1 MKVSRELAEG
11 LYTIHACREDA
22 VVINLPRSA
31 DGANRDGRLTVHES
45 FIISPRELLKG
56 WGPTRFEAMTDEA
69 MSALSGLD
77 AEVLLLGTGRQ
88 MHFPAGEQLAALVG
102 LGIGYEVMDS
112 AAACRTYNVLAG
124 EGRRVA
130 AAIILEKRP

>member
-22 VVINLPRSA
+22 VVINSPRGE
-31 DGANRDGRLTVHES
+31 DGVDEDGRLTLQQS
-45 FIISPRELLKG
+45 FIISPRQLFHE
-56 WGPTRFEAMTDEA
+56 WPPTSIGALEAKHL
-69 MSALSGLD
+69 SALPELKL
-77 AEVLLLGTGRQ
+77 EVLLLGTGKQLR
-88 MHFPAGEQLAALVG
+88 FPAGEQLAALVA

-130 AAIILEKRP
+130 AAIIIE